1 MDSYSLHKRSF
12 FVTLILVIAF
22 SVLSIRIVYIQIV
35 GHERFSEIAKAE
47 RMVRTVLPA
56 SRGQIYDRNGE
67 SLVQNQHVR
76 DVIAD
81 RYHLEDIHVCRRA
94 VAASERVSVRE
105 ISQRYNSKEVRKR
118 FIVLAENLLEQT
130 LGIKRGVLQEIV
142 NNNDGR
148 DRVVIFRS
156 LDFIHA
162 EKVKELIELFDQN
175 GRKDLQQ
182 GKGLNKKA

>member
-1 MDSYSLHKRSF
+1 MDNYSLHKRSF

-35 GHERFSEIAKAE
+35 GHERFSEIAKTE

-94 VAASERVSVRE
+94 VAASERVSVRWLYFTSS
-105 ISQRYNSKEVRKR
+105 IGMLRTYKSQ
-118 FIVLAENLLEQT
+118 EQSS
-130 LGIKRGVLQEIV
+130 R
-142 NNNDGR
+142 
-148 DRVVIFRS
+148 
-156 LDFIHA
+156 
-162 EKVKELIELFDQN
+162 
-175 GRKDLQQ
+175 
-182 GKGLNKKA
+182 